1 MDVLFEN
8 SHETH
13 HETHHETSKNTM
25 PFILKTVILA
35 VPLPPSTSAW
45 PLWSSD
51 IMAGKESDGEAA
63 PEREEKE
70 MMEAGDV
77 WGKRGIYPSKK
88 WCFNLKKW
96 GLNNLAIRYHDL
108 AIQMTI

>member
-1 MDVLFEN
+1 
-8 SHETH
+8 
-13 HETHHETSKNTM
+13 
-25 PFILKTVILA
+25 
-35 VPLPPSTSAW
+35 
-45 PLWSSD
+45 
-51 IMAGKESDGEAA
+51 
-63 PEREEKE
+63 

-88 WCFNLKKW
+88 WCVNLKKW